1 MATGRLGVADLAAT
15 TDTTVYTCP
24 TDTFS
29 VVSISVCNR
38 GATTATIRIALSSS
52 ATPADADYLEY
63 DTDLLAKG
71 VIERTGIVMDNNQ
84 QAGGVG
90 GKYLIV
96 RSSLTSVSAVVMG
109 IETSTL

>member
-1 MATGRLGVADLAAT
+1 MATGKLGAQDLSAT

-29 VVSISVCNR
+29 VVTVSMCNR
-38 GATTATIRIALSSS
+38 GATTATVRIAVS
-52 ATPADADYLEY
+52 ATTTPAAADYLEY

-71 VIERTGIVMDNNQ
+71 VLERTGIVMDSTN
-84 QAGGVG
+84 
-90 GKYLIV
+90 KYLVV
-96 RSSLTSVSAVVMG
+96 RSSLTSVNAVVMG